1 MKTLI
6 FAHIWGK
13 GEKEIDEGYLRDHF
27 CKGIQIG
34 KTRQEE
40 TADVLSIKPYQ
51 MEMMLQ
57 GVFNVPTYIDK
68 AEVSVNLKCIQCFYT
83 VTTRSKVLRT

>member
-1 MKTLI
+1 MRDTYVII
-6 FAHIWGK
+6 FI
-13 GEKEIDEGYLRDHF
+13 KEYRLE
-27 CKGIQIG
+27 

-40 TADVLSIKPYQ
+40 TADALSIKPYQ

-57 GVFNVPTYIDK
+57 GVFNVPSYIDK